1 MDQNRRRFI
10 RALALSGTAVYL
22 PITSSWSFSDKKPVI
37 ACQHYTWFSFLKREG
52 VSWEEDLDKSF
63 ALFLKSG
70 LAVYEPSFKDADQV
84 APLQKAAGRKGI
96 GVKSMYVNS
105 TLHEEKEVEKSISNI
120 LLIAREAMDLGVEIV
135 VTNPSP
141 IQWGNPVDKDDKQ
154 LAIQARALDTLGSD
168 LGKLG
173 MKLAYHNHDM
183 EMRQSAR
190 EFHHMMLNTDP
201 ENVHLCLD
209 AHWIYRGAGNSQ
221 AALFDIVKLYAN
233 RIVEVHIR
241 QSNNG
246 IWSEVFGRGDI
257 DYPRLASELLNHH
270 LKPHLVLEQGA
281 EKGTPE
287 TMGAVEA
294 IMKSLQNATDVFK
307 EFA

>member
-1 MDQNRRRFI
+1 M
-10 RALALSGTAVYL
+10 ALSGTAVSL
-22 PITSSWSFSDKKPVI
+22 PTSSLMSFFDNKPVI
-37 ACQHYTWFSFLKREG
+37 ACQHYTWFSFLRREG

-63 ALFLKSG
+63 ELFLKSG
-70 LAVYEPSFKDADQV
+70 LAVYEPSFKEAGQV
-84 APLQKAAGRKGI
+84 PPLQKAVIKKGI

-105 TLHEEKEVEKSISNI
+105 TLHEEKEVEKSISHI
-120 LLIAREAMDLGVEIV
+120 LSIAREVKALGVEIA

-141 IQWGNPVDKDDKQ
+141 IQWGNPVDKDDRQ
-154 LAIQARALDTLGSD
+154 LAIQARALDTLGAA
-168 LGKLG
+168 LKKLG

-246 IWSEVFGRGDI
+246 IWSEVFGSGDV
-257 DYPRLASELLNHH
+257 DYSRLARELLNHN

-294 IMKSLQNATDVFK
+294 IRKSLQNATDVFK
-307 EFA
+307 AFA